1 VYFIQCHWNKAFKE
15 FELAVKAEPDNAEYL
30 RGLGWA
36 LFNEGNKL
44 KGLGYLHKTIEL
56 EPASVNI
63 LLDLANAHLIMLDF
77 NNAKV
82 YVDKALLIDPGNGLA
97 RQVRE
102 KIREIHKTI
111 KRTKDQT

>member
-1 VYFIQCHWNKAFKE
+1 MSKE
-15 FELAVKAEPDNAEYL
+15 FEIAVRVEPDNAEYL
-30 RGLGWA
+30 RGLGWVS
-36 LFNEGNKL
+36 FNGGEKL
-44 KGLGYLHKTIEL
+44 KGLEYLHKANEL
-56 EPASVNI
+56 EPSSVNI

-77 NNAKV
+77 DNAKA

-102 KIREIHKTI
+102 KIKEIHKMI